1 MRRDTEN
8 YCWSGKL
15 FWKVPVR
22 EGILIS
28 LKPVVVAEA
37 LLQQLVL
44 QISATNVSIRVQ
56 RRWYPGSWNRG
67 VTISGR

>member
-28 LKPVVVAEA
+28 PKPVVIAEA

>member
-1 MRRDTEN
+1 MQRDTEN

-28 LKPVVVAEA
+28 PKPVVVAEA

>member
-28 LKPVVVAEA
+28 PKPVVVAEA

>member
-44 QISATNVSIRVQ
+44 QISAADVSIRVQ
-56 RRWYPGSWNRG
+56 KEGTPAHGIG